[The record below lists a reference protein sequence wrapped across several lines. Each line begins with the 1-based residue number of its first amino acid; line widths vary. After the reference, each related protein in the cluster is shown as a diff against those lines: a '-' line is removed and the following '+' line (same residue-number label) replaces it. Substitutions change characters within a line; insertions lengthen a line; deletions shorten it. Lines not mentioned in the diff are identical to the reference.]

1 MKVNFAHLRDKN
13 TEGGW
18 IDYVVFD
25 AHADSNTNADNGLL
39 LHKLTRRARA
49 SGLKVDQ
56 SALAYRHDGKV
67 VYFGVEALV
76 KYLGKVGV
84 QGWTH
89 TLDLNDPDE
98 ESQP

>member
-39 LHKLTRRARA
+39 LHKLTKQARA
-49 SGLKVDQ
+49 NGLKVDQ
-56 SALAYRHDGKV
+56 SALAYRHEGKV

-76 KYLGKVGV
+76 KYLVKVGLP
-84 QGWTH
+84 GWTH
-89 TLDLNDPDE
+89 TLDLSEPDAAE
-98 ESQP
+98 

>member
-39 LHKLTRRARA
+39 LQKLTKQARA
-49 SGLKVDQ
+49 NGLKVDQ
-56 SALAYRHDGKV
+56 SALAYMRPDGKV
-67 VYFGVEALV
+67 TYYGVEALV
-76 KYLGKVGV
+76 KYLVKAGLP
-84 QGWTH
+84 GWTH
-89 TLDLNDPDE
+89 TLDIGEPD
-98 ESQP
+98 QPTT